1 MSEKLEANQNRFSR
15 EAVDAHHGQLE
26 SRIGD
31 YCEALDLPYKIDKED
46 GLFIDGEVFD
56 RLDEGDLWINMKRN
70 LYGSW
75 LNLNLAQEAVR
86 WENNPTAAILPTRDA
101 EKLLDWVEQ
110 EPDRIKRSQHG
121 KRAAQRRSQQWE
133 NEKAAKRRKARK
145 QWQSDRTLTISEVA
159 RRLTAGRDGLP
170 KFRTIRSWIAPDKPQ
185 NKPQNN

>member
-1 MSEKLEANQNRFSR
+1 MSKRLEANQNRFSR
-15 EAVDAHHGQLE
+15 PNVNAWYEEQ
-26 SRIGD
+26 SQRIRD
-31 YCEALDLPYKIDKED
+31 HCEALNLPFKIDDDD
-46 GLFIDGEVFD
+46 GSLFIQPNVREE
-56 RLDEGDLWINMKRN
+56 LDEGDPQFAMKN
-70 LYGSW
+70 YVVDASVY
-75 LNLNLAQEAVR
+75 LNLATEALR
-86 WENNPTAAILPTRDA
+86 FENNPTAAILPTHNA
-101 EKLLDWVEQ
+101 GVLLGWVEQ

-185 NKPQNN
+185 NN